1 MKTIYKFPLY
11 TEKEV
16 ISLPLRAKVLSVK
29 VQRGRSVVYALIDT
43 SILDKEDYEFLSVA
57 TGRDARVYTECIE
70 NYHFLD
76 TVLFGENQTFVE
88 HVFYRK
94 VVKP

>member
-16 ISLPLRAKVLSVK
+16 ISLPLRTKILSVK
-29 VQRGRSVVYALIDT
+29 VQRGRAVVYALIDT
-43 SILDKEDYEFLSVA
+43 SILDKEDYEFVSIP
-57 TGRDARVYTECIE
+57 TGRDTRVYAEGIE
-70 NYHFLD
+70 NYTFLD
-76 TVLFGENQTFVE
+76 TVLFGENQTYVD

-94 VVKP
+94 VAK